1 MIDIVAQIFLSA
13 LFAVGVRWVQLHRRY
28 EVLSVGAVNYIVAF
42 ACGIVTLFAA
52 SGAAEGWALGGLRAA
67 APALLTG
74 AALGLS
80 YFVAFFL
87 LLRTLELRGATIT
100 TALSRLAVLVPIAL
114 AVALWG
120 ERPGAIQW
128 LGIAVSVGAVFLM
141 NAPQRSPVS
150 PGREVGWAIPLVFFL
165 VAGGAFASQETFNH
179 VAQPADK
186 PLFLAAGFA
195 VAAAGS
201 LVLLAVRRIRPTARE
216 LSAGVILGVANAVQ
230 VFVLLRALDRLPG
243 FLVFAA
249 TGAGGVI
256 GTAVMAAVVLRERP
270 RGLRGLGVGVA
281 AAALVLMQVR

>member
-1 MIDIVAQIFLSA
+1 MIDLVAQIFFSA
-13 LFAVGVRWVQLHRRY
+13 LFAVGVRWVQVRRRY
-28 EVLSVGAVNYIVAF
+28 DVLSVGAVNYLVAF
-42 ACGIVTLFAA
+42 ACGVVTLLVA
-52 SGAAEGWALGGLRAA
+52 SGAAEGSMSSLRAGS
-67 APALLTG
+67 PALLTG

-87 LLRTLELRGATIT
+87 LLRTLDLRGATIT

-120 ERPGAIQW
+120 ERPGAVQW

-141 NAPQRSPVS
+141 NAPQRSS
-150 PGREVGWAIPLVFFL
+150 ASAGREVGWAIPLVFFV
-165 VAGGAFASQETFNH
+165 VAGSAFASQETFNH

-195 VAAAGS
+195 VTAAGS
-201 LVLLAVRRIRPTARE
+201 LVLLIARRRVPTARD
-216 LSAGVILGVANAVQ
+216 LAAGVILGVANAVQ

-243 FLVFAA
+243 FLVFAV

-256 GTAVMAAVVLRERP
+256 GTALMAAVVLRERP
-270 RGLRGLGVGVA
+270 RGLRGLGIGVA
-281 AAALVLMQVR
+281 AAALVLLQVN

>member
-1 MIDIVAQIFLSA
+1 M
-13 LFAVGVRWVQLHRRY
+13 
-28 EVLSVGAVNYIVAF
+28 
-42 ACGIVTLFAA
+42 
-52 SGAAEGWALGGLRAA
+52 
-67 APALLTG
+67 LTG

-120 ERPGAIQW
+120 ERPGAVQW

-201 LVLLAVRRIRPTARE
+201 LVLLVVRRIRPTARE
-216 LSAGVILGVANAVQ
+216 LSAGLILGVANAVQ

-243 FLVFAA
+243 FLVFAV

-256 GTAVMAAVVLRERP
+256 GTALMAAVVLRERP
-270 RGLRGLGVGVA
+270 RGLRGLGIGVA
-281 AAALVLMQVR
+281 AAALVLLQVH

>member
-1 MIDIVAQIFLSA
+1 MIDLVAQIFLSA

-28 EVLSVGAVNYIVAF
+28 DVLSVGAVNYLVAF
-42 ACGIVTLFAA
+42 ACGIVTLLAA
-52 SGAAEGWALGGLRAA
+52 SGAAEGATSDLRAGS
-67 APALLTG
+67 PALLTG

-120 ERPGAIQW
+120 ERPGAMQW

-186 PLFLAAGFA
+186 PLFLVAGFA

-201 LVLLAVRRIRPTARE
+201 LVLLVVRRIRPTARE
-216 LSAGVILGVANAVQ
+216 LSAGLILGVANAVQ

-243 FLVFAA
+243 FLVFAV

-256 GTAVMAAVVLRERP
+256 GTALMAAVVLRERP
-270 RGLRGLGVGVA
+270 RGLRGLGIGVA
-281 AAALVLMQVR
+281 AAALVLLQVR